1 MSAPG
6 PESIPTSADKRSQRP
21 LKKRKMPANPNDP
34 ASLQAAT
41 VSSLFA
47 NPTQEIKLPP
57 PVDSLSSGKKL
68 PPPPEIVTN
77 VQGSSAGAGSGEFH
91 VYKAARRRE
100 YERLRLMDEE
110 VAREKARDEFE
121 RNKRENEAKDE
132 EKTRKNREK
141 REKKKKNAEEAAK
154 RRKMLKEKD
163 EKKQQSN
170 GDEKPA
176 GGSGTGENRRGGGG
190 GADSSRT
197 AFADAKHDGSG
208 QEDAGVEN
216 GMIVDDNNNNN
227 NNNNNEATAITKAAG
242 QGRAGQGRSGRTV
255 REQKPGPKEEEVVLL
270 P

>member
-41 VSSLFA
+41 LSSLFA

-57 PVDSLSSGKKL
+57 PVDSLSSSGKKL

-110 VAREKARDEFE
+110 VAREKAREEFE
-121 RNKRENEAKDE
+121 RNKREKEAKDE

-154 RRKMLKEKD
+154 RRKMLKEKE
-163 EKKQQSN
+163 EKKQQGN
-170 GDEKPA
+170 GDEKRA
-176 GGSGTGENRRGGGG
+176 GGLGTGENRAG
-190 GADSSRT
+190 GADSSST
-197 AFADAKHDGSG
+197 AVADAKHDADPAANGPG
-208 QEDAGVEN
+208 LLIIED
-216 GMIVDDNNNNN
+216 DDD
-227 NNNNNEATAITKAAG
+227 
-242 QGRAGQGRSGRTV
+242 
-255 REQKPGPKEEEVVLL
+255 
-270 P
+270 